1 MGLDKNFAVGRY
13 AVLKSQNHD
22 AIVGACHEILE
33 VKGNMG
39 LIQVSD
45 GGRKYWLSNE
55 LIVAVVDTMEKYNEI
70 RDLDVMYYNRIK
82 GARKERLEAFMAL

>member
-22 AIVGACHEILE
+22 TIVGTCHEILDLNE
-33 VKGNMG
+33 NKR
-39 LIQVSD
+39 LFQVEED
-45 GGRKYWLSNE
+45 GRKCWLSQE
-55 LIVAVVDTMEKYNEI
+55 CAAAVVDTKEKYNEM
-70 RDLDVMYYNRIK
+70 RALDVMYYNRIK